1 MSLERP
7 SDGELNAILRY
18 TLIYTLYSGYY
29 VSFSF
34 CPDKYKFV
42 HWGRGVTSVDNWG
55 CRHLDD

>member
-18 TLIYTLYSGYY
+18 TLIYILYSGYY

-42 HWGRGVTSVDNWG
+42 NWG
-55 CRHLDD
+55 QGVWLNVDECG